1 MQLIKS
7 RKTKQ
12 QKWYLWRL
20 YRPWVALVFLC
31 YIALFGIMTF
41 GFLTHKFHI
50 SPLVIVAWNCIT
62 VASCGLLRYK
72 YSRAVKRR
80 SVSPIPSDIPFF
92 IEMWREPTD
101 LESKDRIEW
110 ALTKLL
116 VEAES
121 ADFALLNSSH
131 RRFLNQMLLKP
142 KTSDTDLVRAIL
154 TAWERAGDK
163 HAISFVEK
171 LALGQASAASFPDIQ
186 QQAQNC
192 LLVLQERAV
201 QEQNTETLLR
211 ASAPII
217 PPAELLRPAYDTPS
231 SPEAKAQML
240 RASMTQDDT
249 PPQ

>member
-72 YSRAVKRR
+72 HSRSLKR
-80 SVSPIPSDIPFF
+80 SSTSATLGDVPFF
-92 IEMWREPTD
+92 IAMWNGPADSNTQ
-101 LESKDRIEW
+101 RIIKR
-110 ALTKLL
+110 ALAKLL

-192 LLVLQERAV
+192 LLVLQERAA

-211 ASAPII
+211 ASAPIM
-217 PPAELLRPAYDTPS
+217 PHAELLRPAYDTPS